1 MTHHSR
7 LNPRPARDEV
17 VARLTGQSGADA
29 PQSITDPGQGGKFT
43 PEGKVLRHPGNSFL
57 CHIPTDSPLFAGLC
71 AVQEGLIG
79 SAFADSMVFLPRES
93 FHMTVF
99 CGVSGAPLGIDGW
112 PAGLRNDSSFEDIN
126 KVFRQRLTDFQLD
139 CPIRV
144 IASGVNGPNSISMEP
159 DGNIEETSL
168 RGLRDRLRD
177 LTGLSRDDHE
187 TYRFHVSLAYMLRFL
202 PADEADALISLSE
215 DLYARHLA
223 KVEPVTFN
231 SLEFC
236 RFETMF
242 RFDPIQVISSDAV
255 VSRDSVRG
263 A

>member
-1 MTHHSR
+1 MTHLSR

-17 VARLTGQSGADA
+17 LARLTGQSGADA
-29 PQSITDPGQGGKFT
+29 PQSITDPGLGGKFT

-71 AVQEGLIG
+71 AVQDRLFG
-79 SAFADSMVFLPRES
+79 SPFADSMVFLPRES

-99 CGVSGAPLGIDGW
+99 CGISGTPLGIDGW
-112 PAGLRNDSSFEDIN
+112 PAGLHNDASLDDIN
-126 KVFRQRLTDFQLD
+126 RIFRDRLTDFRLEG
-139 CPIRV
+139 PIRV
-144 IASGVNGPNSISMEP
+144 RASGVNGPNSISMEP
-159 DGNIEETSL
+159 DGDAEETRL

-177 LTGLSRDDHE
+177 LSGLPRNDHE

-215 DLYARHLA
+215 DLFACHLA

-236 RFETMF
+236 RFETML
-242 RFDPIQVISSDAV
+242 RFDPIQLISSDAV
-255 VSRDSVRG
+255 ASRALVRG